1 MYVYDSNQG
10 RRGNRRRVFINP
22 QIGVWIFFIA
32 TQAKNVV
39 K

>member
-10 RRGNRRRVFINP
+10 RREKRRSMFINH
-22 QIGVWIFFIA
+22 QIGVWTLFIA